1 MPEFFGPFSVPP
13 AAFTRETTIAF
24 LAAVN
29 DNCDSTSET
38 IKMNRTLPI
47 TVHNRGFLNLFN
59 YCSCRHSLFLS
70 FQDEKEGQGGGGG
83 GGGKKG
89 GGENFGKK
97 KKKKLKKKKKK
108 NKNYKKNKNNN
119 N

>member
-83 GGGKKG
+83 GGERKG
-89 GGENFGKK
+89 GWSIFVKYISHNLTKIRNTK
-97 KKKKLKKKKKK
+97 IQL
-108 NKNYKKNKNNN
+108 NPQTPRI
-119 N
+119 